1 MYNIESRFKNRI
13 IAGTFGAMTFI
24 YFFNNPDNFNAIKV
38 RISSTI
44 NESFNFIAELLK
56 QNLYQ
61 NKLVTSTITLNTNE
75 NDSNENDSNNEDN

>member
-13 IAGTFGAMTFI
+13 MEEVEKINRFGAMTFI

-56 QNLYQ
+56 QNLFIQ
-61 NKLVTSTITLNTNE
+61 NKIS
-75 NDSNENDSNNEDN
+75 

>member
-44 NESFNFIAELLK
+44 TDSFNFITELLK

-61 NKLVTSTITLNTNE
+61 NKLVTSTITLNANK
-75 NDSNENDSNNEDN
+75 NDSNNDDN